1 MNKKKNIFKKMLI
14 ISLCLM
20 LWLGVSVFIQ
30 AAEEQKIHFGAVV
43 PLTGALSATGV
54 DAFKAAQLAVD
65 DINSVGGILGRELKL
80 YSEDSK
86 TNVEEGI
93 KAAKKLILTNKTIAI
108 YGPTSDVLIGM
119 MDFCEQNKVPLV
131 GAVSG
136 STRLDKIGGKYQYRT
151 CPSDSYEGVVDAEF
165 AYNEL
170 GLKKV
175 SLITLN
181 GEGTLSVAEGFKDTY
196 LKMGGEILNDIIVNP
211 GQATYMSSIRATF
224 EQNPEGVLLSADI
237 NVTATIIKEWRRAG
251 YGGIIMCGTDI
262 DDSPKFVDLAG
273 KDNLGGVYYTMIA
286 SDPDQVP
293 YRIFEMKALTSIGRV
308 AYGAPH
314 SYDAITILALAAQAA
329 GEATG
334 EAIAENMR
342 RVSNPP
348 GVKVSNFAEGKAYL
362 EMGEEINY
370 EGASGAC
377 DFDEYG
383 NVPGAFAKYV
393 FDSNA
398 KGNLV
403 KFYPTGSIVIE

>member
-1 MNKKKNIFKKMLI
+1 MNKKQNVFKKMLI

-30 AAEEQKIHFGAVV
+30 AAEVQEIRFGAVV
-43 PLTGALSATGV
+43 PLTGALSANGV

-65 DINSVGGILGRELKL
+65 DINRVGGILDRKLKL
-80 YSEDSK
+80 YAEDDK

-93 KAAKKLILTNKTIAI
+93 KAAKKLILANNVITIF
-108 YGPTSDVLIGM
+108 GPTSDVLIGI
-119 MDFCEQNKVPLV
+119 MDFCEQHKVPLV

-136 STRLDKIGGKYQYRT
+136 SSRLDKIGGKYQYRT
-151 CPSDSYEGVVDAEF
+151 CPSDSYEGVVDADF

-181 GEGTLSVAEGFKDTY
+181 GEGTLSVAEGFKEAY
-196 LKMGGEILNDIIVNP
+196 LKLGGEILKDIVVNP
-211 GQATYMSSIRATF
+211 GEVTYMSSIRAAF
-224 EQNPEGVLLSADI
+224 EQNPGGVLLSADLNI
-237 NVTATIIKEWRRAG
+237 TATIIKEWLRAD
-251 YGGIIMCGTDI
+251 YGGIIMCGSDVT
-262 DDSPKFVDLAG
+262 DSPEFVSLAG
-273 KDNLGGVYYTMIA
+273 KDNLEGVYYTTIA
-286 SDPDQVP
+286 SDPDSLA
-293 YRIFEMKALTSIGRV
+293 YRIFEMEALTSIGKIT
-308 AYGAPH
+308 YGAPN
-314 SYDAITILALAAQAA
+314 SYDAITILALAVQAA

-334 EAIAENMR
+334 EAIAENIR

-348 GVKVSNFAEGKAYL
+348 GVTVKNFAEGKAYL
-362 EMGEEINY
+362 QMGVEINY
-370 EGASGAC
+370 EGASGSC

-398 KGNLV
+398 KGILV
-403 KFYPTGSIVIE
+403 KYYPAERL

>member
-1 MNKKKNIFKKMLI
+1 MNKKQNVFKKMLI

-20 LWLGVSVFIQ
+20 LWLGVTVFIQ
-30 AAEEQKIHFGAVV
+30 AAEEQEILFGAVV

-54 DAFKAAQLAVD
+54 DAFKAAQLAVE
-65 DINSVGGILGRELKL
+65 DINRVGGILGRELKL
-80 YSEDSK
+80 LAEDDK

-93 KAAKKLILTNKTIAI
+93 KAAKKLVLANKVIAI

-119 MDFCEQNKVPLV
+119 MDFCEQYKVPLV

-136 STRLDKIGGKYQYRT
+136 SSRLDKIGGVYQYRT
-151 CPSDSYEGVVDAEF
+151 CPSDSYEGVVDADF

-181 GEGTLSVAEGFKDTY
+181 GEGTLSVAEGFKEIY
-196 LKMGGEILNDIIVNP
+196 LKLGGEILDDIVVNP
-211 GQATYMSSIRATF
+211 GEATYMSSIRAAF
-224 EQNPEGVLLSADI
+224 EKNPEGVLLSADI

-251 YGGIIMCGTDI
+251 YGGKIMCGTDV
-262 DDSPKFVDLAG
+262 DDSEKFVSLAG
-273 KDNLGGVYYTMIA
+273 EDNLEGVYYTMIA

-293 YRIFEMKALTSIGRV
+293 YRIFEMEALTSIGRI

-314 SYDAITILALAAQAA
+314 SYDAITILALAVQAA
-329 GEATG
+329 GVATG
-334 EAIAENMR
+334 EAIAENIR

-348 GVKVSNFAEGKAYL
+348 GVIVKSFAEGKAYL
-362 EMGEEINY
+362 QMGEKINY
-370 EGASGAC
+370 EGASGSI

-398 KGNLV
+398 KGIFV
-403 KFYPTGSIVIE
+403 KFYPAETL